1 MPEFLW
7 DDGAALITDA
17 RAEGPRSPV
26 AFQVSGNKRKCGAGF
41 WGLCEDSSP
50 EQGHP
55 VRMSRRASVVGA
67 GAAQDGHLWSQT
79 AIPQEQGEPWPGLH
93 GSGVAQPS
101 WTKPEDK
108 KPPEKKEKRYKESA
122 LPRMD
127 ICGLRQRFPRSK
139 GSLGLACTAQHKIRI
154 PRDFVE
160 EVLVTL
166 RTGREQA
173 FVVGEP
179 EVCKSWICE
188 KNTNSQPFRPDSSLQ
203 RELSTHPQKQVQY
216 LKEKKK
222 RPNQKKKV
230 ICFASTLFQVPKAQ
244 ATFALDFD
252 WVAKTCLGNR
262 NDSKPRLK
270 AAEAETSF
278 QCLIPLITYVVQKM
292 PIMTMPTHPESETME
307 KRQKMMV
314 LRTIKEDKNP
324 EKAFKIYERYQYAK
338 STEVQKLKPNTDE
351 EANPAEEEDEEVWE
365 DGDSGHRR
373 LGEAQLQHILSGKG
387 HKRSTELN
395 PSLNASS
402 ED

>member
-7 DDGAALITDA
+7 DDGAALIMDA

-50 EQGHP
+50 ERGHP

-67 GAAQDGHLWSQT
+67 
-79 AIPQEQGEPWPGLH
+79 
-93 GSGVAQPS
+93 GVAQPS

-108 KPPEKKEKRYKESA
+108 KPPEKKEKRYKES
-122 LPRMD
+122 
-127 ICGLRQRFPRSK
+127 
-139 GSLGLACTAQHKIRI
+139 
-154 PRDFVE
+154 
-160 EVLVTL
+160 
-166 RTGREQA
+166 
-173 FVVGEP
+173 
-179 EVCKSWICE
+179 
-188 KNTNSQPFRPDSSLQ
+188 
-203 RELSTHPQKQVQY
+203 
-216 LKEKKK
+216 
-222 RPNQKKKV
+222 
-230 ICFASTLFQVPKAQ
+230 
-244 ATFALDFD
+244 
-252 WVAKTCLGNR
+252 
-262 NDSKPRLK
+262 
-270 AAEAETSF
+270 
-278 QCLIPLITYVVQKM
+278 CLIPLITYVVQKM

-324 EKAFKIYERYQYAK
+324 EKAFKIYERFQYAK

>member
-26 AFQVSGNKRKCGAGF
+26 AFQ
-41 WGLCEDSSP
+41 
-50 EQGHP
+50 
-55 VRMSRRASVVGA
+55 
-67 GAAQDGHLWSQT
+67 
-79 AIPQEQGEPWPGLH
+79 
-93 GSGVAQPS
+93 
-101 WTKPEDK
+101 
-108 KPPEKKEKRYKESA
+108 A

-139 GSLGLACTAQHKIRI
+139 GSLGLACTAQ
-154 PRDFVE
+154 
-160 EVLVTL
+160 
-166 RTGREQA
+166 
-173 FVVGEP
+173 
-179 EVCKSWICE
+179 
-188 KNTNSQPFRPDSSLQ
+188 
-203 RELSTHPQKQVQY
+203 
-216 LKEKKK
+216 
-222 RPNQKKKV
+222 
-230 ICFASTLFQVPKAQ
+230 
-244 ATFALDFD
+244 
-252 WVAKTCLGNR
+252 VAKTCLGNR